1 MGSIDT
7 DRLLEPLTPDS
18 PCGPDLEYSG
28 VMELERLAQG
38 KPERQF
44 GDALLPPEEPDWAAV
59 GDMAADLAGQTKD
72 LRVLLKLAQA
82 LIRTEGF
89 GGFSDAL
96 ALIRGTAER
105 YWDCLYPPID
115 PDDGDPT
122 LRVNTLLG
130 LCDPDLTLKPL
141 REAPLVRSKNFG
153 RVSMRDVAI
162 AAGAL
167 PPPTDREPPTATT
180 IDGAFREADLEALR
194 ALADAIRSSSADLR
208 ATETLFTEQVGARAA
223 IGLDPLRSLLREAE
237 KIMTQQIARRG
248 GDTVE
253 ETGAAESEEG
263 AEEGAGGG
271 AVGAVR
277 SREDV
282 VRLLDRISE
291 YYRAREPS
299 SPVPLLL
306 ERAKRLAYMDFLA
319 IVQDLAPAG
328 LAEVQNI
335 RGPVD
340 E

>member
-1 MGSIDT
+1 MARIST
-7 DRLLEPLTPDS
+7 DSLLEPVSPDS

-44 GDALLPPEEPDWAAV
+44 GDALLPPEEPDWAEVADV
-59 GDMAADLAGQTKD
+59 AADLAAKTKD
-72 LRVLLKLAQA
+72 LRVLLKLTQA

-89 GGFSDAL
+89 GGLGDGL

-105 YWDCLYPPID
+105 YWDCFYPPID

-141 REAPLVRSKNFG
+141 REAPLVRSKSFG
-153 RVSMRDVAI
+153 RFSMRDVAI
-162 AAGAL
+162 AAGSL
-167 PPPTDREPPTATT
+167 PPPTDREPPTATA
-180 IDGAFREADLEALR
+180 IDGAFREVDIESLR
-194 ALADAIRSSSADLR
+194 AVADAIRGAVEDLR

-223 IGLDPLRSLLREAE
+223 IGLDPLRSLLREAD
-237 KIMTQQIARRG
+237 KIMTQQLVRRG
-248 GDTVE
+248 GDAPEATD
-253 ETGAAESEEG
+253 AAESEEG
-263 AEEGAGGG
+263 VEEGAGGAAG
-271 AVGAVR
+271 GAVR

-282 VRLLDRISE
+282 VRLLDRICE
-291 YYRAREPS
+291 YYRTREPS

-306 ERAKRLAYMDFLA
+306 ERAKRLAYMDFLS
-319 IVQDLAPAG
+319 IVQDLAPTG
-328 LAEVQNI
+328 LAEVNNI

>member
-1 MGSIDT
+1 MGSIST
-7 DRLLEPLTPDS
+7 DSLLEPVTADS

-59 GDMAADLAGQTKD
+59 GRMAADLAGQTKD
-72 LRVLLKLAQA
+72 LRVLVKLAQA
-82 LIRTEGF
+82 LVRTEGYL
-89 GGFSDAL
+89 GLHDCL
-96 ALIRGTAER
+96 ALIRGTVER

-130 LCDPDLTLKPL
+130 LCDSDLTLKPL
-141 REAPLVRSKNFG
+141 RDAPLIRSRSLG
-153 RVSMRDVAI
+153 RISLRDIAV
-162 AAGAL
+162 AAGTL
-167 PPPTDREPPTATT
+167 PPPPDREPPTAAT
-180 IDGAFREADLEALR
+180 IDAAFLECDLEALR
-194 ALADAIRSSSADLR
+194 AVAEAVRSASDDLR
-208 ATETLFTEQVGARAA
+208 ATEALFTEQVGTRSA
-223 IGLDPLRSLLREAE
+223 IGLDPLRSLLREAD

-248 GDTVE
+248 GEAGE
-253 ETGAAESEEG
+253 EPGAGEPEQG

-271 AVGAVR
+271 ASGPVR

-282 VRLLDRISE
+282 VRLLDRICE

-299 SPVPLLL
+299 SPVPMLL
-306 ERAKRLAYMDFLA
+306 ERAKRLAYMDFLS

-328 LAEVQNI
+328 LAEVHSI